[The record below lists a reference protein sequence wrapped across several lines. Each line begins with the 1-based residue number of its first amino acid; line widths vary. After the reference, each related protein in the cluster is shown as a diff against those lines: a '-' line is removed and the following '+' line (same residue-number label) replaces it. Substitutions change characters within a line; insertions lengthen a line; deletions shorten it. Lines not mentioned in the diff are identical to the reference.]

1 MRIVNSI
8 YPYPVLSIDDEDYV
22 NTSIFDAEFTS
33 SPATT
38 FKKAQ
43 IHCNFIL
50 HDGDLEKLVKQGKAG
65 FYLHVENP
73 RTAFR
78 KLYAVEKGKNTFDL
92 EIDTDYMRQKVEIT
106 GLLLAKEEIDGYMS
120 KSVNSELYGSDYI
133 FPTLNIGD
141 PLAVAF
147 TTNINIEDSDSFKSV
162 TSIMKV
168 AKSNTD
174 YMIVNP
180 DGEIVY
186 INLPEKQYQQYVKY
200 QSMQE
205 VILTMVILPALTQLL
220 NYIVINNSSDID
232 GQKWYMVIERKIKS
246 LDMDISDLMRQDIS
260 ALELAQRIL
269 DNPLE
274 RAFEEIR
281 GVIESED

>member
-1 MRIVNSI
+1 
-8 YPYPVLSIDDEDYV
+8 
-22 NTSIFDAEFTS
+22 
-33 SPATT
+33 
-38 FKKAQ
+38 
-43 IHCNFIL
+43 
-50 HDGDLEKLVKQGKAG
+50 
-65 FYLHVENP
+65 
-73 RTAFR
+73 
-78 KLYAVEKGKNTFDL
+78 
-92 EIDTDYMRQKVEIT
+92 
-106 GLLLAKEEIDGYMS
+106 
-120 KSVNSELYGSDYI
+120 
-133 FPTLNIGD
+133 
-141 PLAVAF
+141 
-147 TTNINIEDSDSFKSV
+147 
-162 TSIMKV
+162 MKV

-274 RAFEEIR
+274 RSFEEIR